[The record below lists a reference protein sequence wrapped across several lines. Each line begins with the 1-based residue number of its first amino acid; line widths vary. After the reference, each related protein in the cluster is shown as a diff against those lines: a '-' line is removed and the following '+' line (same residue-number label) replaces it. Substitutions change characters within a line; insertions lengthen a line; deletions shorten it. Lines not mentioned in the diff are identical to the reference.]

1 MSGPR
6 GQSRER
12 LLNAAVHYLG
22 TRGISDLSLRQ
33 LADALGTSHRM
44 LIYHFGSKEGLVTAV
59 LNTVARSQR
68 AWWAQLL
75 TATTEQ
81 EWPRR
86 LWRATADPALEPY
99 ARLFFEFYGHAL
111 QGRAPASTLFE
122 QDIEYWLDSAAGT
135 LTGAGVP
142 AERARALTRL
152 AVATARGLMLDLLA
166 TGNRAAVDDAFELFV
181 DWYQRS
187 MSPAAQA

>member
-44 LIYHFGSKEGLVTAV
+44 LIYHFGSKEGLVTEV

-68 AWWAQLL
+68 AWWTQLL
-75 TATTEQ
+75 TTTEE

-99 ARLFFEFYGHAL
+99 ARLFFELYGHAL
-111 QGRAPASTLFE
+111 QGRAPARTLFE
-122 QDIEYWLDSAAGT
+122 QDIEYWLESAAAA
-135 LTGAGVP
+135 LVEAGVP
-142 AERARALTRL
+142 ADRARALARL

-181 DWYQRS
+181 DWYRRS
-187 MSPAAQA
+187 MTPAARA